1 MKFKVKQSGV
11 SVFLFRKSPKRI
23 NRVNILF
30 EKKKIKD
37 VLFTE
42 KNICTLC
49 ESKEKRINVKIST
62 RTYDKN
68 GEGC

>member
-1 MKFKVKQSGV
+1 MF
-11 SVFLFRKSPKRI
+11 FL
-23 NRVNILF
+23 
-30 EKKKIKD
+30 KKKIKG

>member
-1 MKFKVKQSGV
+1 MFQVFYFV
-11 SVFLFRKSPKRI
+11 SLRKGLIGLMFFL
-23 NRVNILF
+23 
-30 EKKKIKD
+30 KKKIKG